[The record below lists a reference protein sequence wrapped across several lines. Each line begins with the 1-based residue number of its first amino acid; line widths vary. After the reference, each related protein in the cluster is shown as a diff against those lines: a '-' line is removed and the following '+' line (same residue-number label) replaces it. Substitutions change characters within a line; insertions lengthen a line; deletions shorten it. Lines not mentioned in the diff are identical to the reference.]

1 MRFLCLYK
9 PSKAEGVPPTQEEMI
24 EMGKLIEEQMKSGVL
39 PERLLSKRG
48 AVEEKVKTLKSYKL
62 KRRSSREKV

>member
-9 PSKAEGVPPTQEEMI
+9 SSKPEGVPPTQEEMI

-39 PERLLSKRG
+39 LATEDVCQAHWARASGSL
-48 AVEEKVKTLKSYKL
+48 EE
-62 KRRSSREKV
+62 SSP